1 MGADGGMAS
10 RRPGIG
16 YPEEPTSPELALELP
31 AGKRWALVLSH
42 DVDHLGLRDHVV
54 DGFLLRQ
61 GWNAVRQNFT
71 RGRFRPLRCLDQWI
85 GLGLA
90 CVGIDRWDVIGDL
103 LEEERRAGVP
113 STWFFAMRRGLG
125 IAYRPDRAAPVIR
138 ELAAAGREI
147 GLHGQTP
154 DDAAGLAAEL
164 RELGEIAGRTIA
176 GVRMHYLRLTREVLD
191 GLEQAGGR
199 YDSTVMDRTHLDP
212 ATHPLAQPRRLR
224 DRLVE
229 VPIHVMDST
238 LFSVTGLGLG
248 REQALDWVRRVADRA
263 RELGRAL
270 VVNLHPNYFSRQ
282 SPEVRDWYRALLG
295 ELTDR
300 SDVHVTDLAGLLELL
315 RDP

>member
-1 MGADGGMAS
+1 MSDGMAS

-31 AGKRWALVLSH
+31 AGKRWVLVLSH
-42 DVDHLGLRDHVV
+42 DVDHLGLREHVV

-61 GWNAVRQNFT
+61 GWNAIRQNLT
-71 RGRFRPLRCLDQWI
+71 RGRFRPLRFLDQVA

-90 CVGIDRWDVIGDL
+90 CVGVDRWDVIGDL

-125 IAYRPDRAAPVIR
+125 IAYRPEQAAPVIR
-138 ELAAAGREI
+138 ELASAGREI

-154 DDAAGLAAEL
+154 DDAEGLAAEL

-176 GVRMHYLRLTREVLD
+176 GVRMHYLRLTRQVLD
-191 GLEQAGGR
+191 GLERAGGS

-212 ATHPLAQPRRLR
+212 DIHPLQQPRRLR

-229 VPIHVMDST
+229 VPLHVMDST
-238 LFSVTGLGLG
+238 LFSVTGL
-248 REQALDWVRRVADRA
+248 ALSLDEAIDYVRRVAERA
-263 RELGRAL
+263 RALGRAV

-282 SPEVRDWYRALLG
+282 TPEVREWYRRLLG
-295 ELTDR
+295 ELTRR